1 MNTLRKTILLLLF
14 LLVSCAAPAAPVRPL
29 GADRGQVAKI
39 GTSFKVIYH
48 PDGPLYVGDRI
59 SMEVLSPDDF
69 KSENQNVRVSLN
81 GKLLGETSFGSF
93 GIGGRQQ
100 ATFYWVWDTRKLD
113 SGTYTLTFAITPAG
127 IRWTKRVT
135 LHPAADVPAPEPGAR
150 WMTAE
155 SVCCAIHYVSGT
167 ASERDIE
174 SLKSMADAQAAD
186 VEKRMGA
193 NFTGKVPLTFLPR
206 VLGQG
211 GFASNGIYVSY
222 LDRNYVGSTTQ
233 QVVHHEMVHWLDTQ
247 VGAKARISMLQEGL
261 AVYFSDGHF
270 KVESVPARA
279 EALVQM
285 ERYIPLR
292 DLTDSFYSSQ
302 HEIGYIEAGALVGYL
317 IETYGQDKFNI
328 FFRNLEQVDG
338 PPSATLNAGLK
349 THFDIS
355 LDQLETDFRNYLQR
369 QTVSADELTDMR
381 LTFSFYDAARRYQ
394 QLLDPSAYFMTAW
407 LPDGD
412 DVRSRGIVADYLRHP
427 VSPVEQQ
434 LETLLV
440 AGDASLRAGDYQD
453 AELHIYLVN
462 TLLDVIERNQGK

>member
-1 MNTLRKTILLLLF
+1 MNTIRKTILLLLF
-14 LLVSCAAPAAPVRPL
+14 LLVSCAAPAPVHPL
-29 GADRGQVAKI
+29 RAGRGQVAKI
-39 GTSFKVIYH
+39 GTPFTVIYH
-48 PDGPLYVGDRI
+48 PDGPLYAGDRI
-59 SMEVLSPDDF
+59 SIEVLSPADF
-69 KSENQNVRVSLN
+69 TPENQKVKVSLN
-81 GKLLGETSFGSF
+81 GKVLGETDFTPF

-113 SGTYTLTFAITPAG
+113 SGTYALKFAISPAG
-127 IRWTKRVT
+127 IGWTKRVI
-135 LHPAADVPAPEPGAR
+135 LHPAADVPLPEPGAR
-150 WMTAE
+150 WMTVE
-155 SVCCAIHYVSGT
+155 TVCCAIHYVSGT

-193 NFTGKVPLTFLPR
+193 NFTRKVPLTFLPR

-233 QVVHHEMVHWLDTQ
+233 QVIHHEMVHWLDTQ
-247 VGAKARISMLQEGL
+247 VGAKGRISMLQEGL

-270 KVESVPARA
+270 KVESIPARA
-279 EALVQM
+279 EVLVQM

-317 IETYGQDKFNI
+317 IETYGLDKFND
-328 FFRNLEQVDG
+328 FFRNLERVNG
-338 PPSATLNAGLK
+338 PDSATLEAGLNR
-349 THFDIS
+349 HFGIS
-355 LDQLETDFRNYLQR
+355 LDQLETDFRDYLQE
-369 QTVSADELTDMR
+369 QTVSADEITDVR

-427 VSPVEQQ
+427 VTPLERQI
-434 LETLLV
+434 ETLLV
-440 AGDASLRAGDYQD
+440 EGDASLRARDYKN
-453 AELHIYLVN
+453 AELRIYLVN
-462 TLLDVIERNQGK
+462 TMLDVIERNQGK